1 MANPYLPNWE
11 YIPDGEPRVFGD
23 RVYIYGSHDRAGS
36 DAFCDKVLKCW
47 SAPVDD
53 LNNWVCHGDI
63 FHVADDRDHK
73 SDTDWTTE
81 ANYLYAP
88 DVVEKDGK
96 YYLYAYIMNGRGCVG
111 VSDKPEGP
119 FKLLSKY
126 KYNISEEITCNGWFI
141 DPGVLVDDDGRVYIY
156 CGYER
161 SFLAEI
167 NGDNMYEVL
176 DGTCIEHFIPNE
188 DRPEE
193 DFVGKETWFFEACS
207 PRKVGDTYYMIY
219 SPKRG
224 SRLAYA
230 TADSPIGPYKYRG
243 YIVDNG
249 VDYPAGNDHGSI
261 ACINGQ
267 WYIFYHRMTNDTIMS
282 RRACVEKIEILPDG
296 TIPPVEMTSLGFQD
310 SLNPYE
316 ITPAE
321 IACVLK
327 GGAFVTEKNV
337 FERVITSIKNNCVMG
352 YKYYDFGED
361 YSSKTMEF
369 AMQVNGYGCE
379 CDVHILLDSEDGEE
393 IGCLHVGL
401 DGGTLSTVV
410 KAVTGRHAVFLKVTA
425 PYSGWTGTMFEGRQL
440 FELKQFVFMK

>member
-11 YIPDGEPRVFGD
+11 YIPDGEPRVFGN
-23 RVYIYGSHDRAGS
+23 RVYIYGSHDKAGS
-36 DAFCDKVLKCW
+36 DTFCDKVLKCW

-53 LNNWVCHGDI
+53 LNHWTCHGDI

-81 ANYLYAP
+81 INDLYAP

-111 VSDKPEGP
+111 VSERPEGP

-126 KYNISEEITCNGWFI
+126 KYNLSEEITCNGWFI

-156 CGYER
+156 CGFER

-167 NGDNMYEVL
+167 NSENMYEVL
-176 DGTCIEHFIPNE
+176 DDTCIEHFIPVE
-188 DRPEE
+188 DRPE
-193 DFVGKETWFFEACS
+193 DGYIGKETWFFEACS

-230 TADSPIGPYKYRG
+230 TSDKPTGPYKYRG

-267 WYIFYHRMTNDTIMS
+267 WYIFYHRMTNGTIMS

-296 TIPPVEMTSLGFQD
+296 TIPTVEMTSLGFQD
-310 SLNPYE
+310 ALNPYE

-327 GGAFVTEKNV
+327 GGALVTEKNV
-337 FERVITSIKNNCVMG
+337 FERVITGIKDGCVMG
-352 YKYYDFGED
+352 YKYYDFGQD

-369 AMQVNGYGCE
+369 ALHANGCGCD

-393 IGCLHVGL
+393 IGCVHVGL
-401 DGGTLSTVV
+401 DGGVLKTIV
-410 KAVTGRHAVFLKVTA
+410 KAVTGRHAVFFKVTTN
-425 PYSGWTGTMFEGRQL
+425 YTGWQGSWFDGRQL